1 MDSSTETSTAPAP
14 QQQVKLSE
22 INVNNEQIALN
33 LMVAFCNAAQSRGA
47 FNMEE
52 SAKLWECIKFFSK
65 PVEEAATVS
74 DEPAATSEETD

>member
-1 MDSSTETSTAPAP
+1 MNSSTETSTAPAP

-52 SAKLWECIKFFSK
+52 SAKLWECVKFFSK
-65 PVEEAATVS
+65 PVEEPATVS
-74 DEPAATSEETD
+74 NEPAETSEKSD

>member
-14 QQQVKLSE
+14 APQQQIKLSE

-52 SAKLWECIKFFSK
+52 SAKLWECVKFFSK
-65 PVEEAATVS
+65 PVEETATVS
-74 DEPAATSEETD
+74 DEPTEKSD

>member
-47 FNMEE
+47 FRG
-52 SAKLWECIKFFSK
+52 
-65 PVEEAATVS
+65 PR
-74 DEPAATSEETD
+74 PAPG